1 MGDNVHDG
9 HRQRFKEQF
18 LQSGLDGFNSHQL
31 LEMLLYYSIP
41 RKDTNPLAHRLM
53 DTFGSLSGVL
63 EAEYEEVCRVEGVTP
78 HTAMLLCFCGK
89 LFWRYYQDK
98 YEDGVILTGT
108 QDFRQLS
115 AAPVF
120 RAEARGGHPALPGQS
135 GQAPALLDRVRG
147 QRQRH

>member
-1 MGDNVHDG
+1 MTDYGQG
-9 HRQRFKEQF
+9 RGF
-18 LQSGLDGFNSHQL
+18 LWVTTSMTGTVSGSKSNFSSPAWTASTPTNCSRCCCITG
-31 LEMLLYYSIP
+31 IP

-63 EAEYEEVCRVEGVTP
+63 EAEYEELCRVEGVTP

-108 QDFRQLS
+108 QDFGNYRC
-115 AAPVF
+115 
-120 RAEARGGHPALPGQS
+120 PGFS
-135 GQAPALLDRVRG
+135 G
-147 QRQRH
+147 